1 MKSKY
6 VLIILSCIV
15 LGILIGISIK
25 DLQSR
30 EGLVISKDDITKKEI
45 RITKK
50 SIKKLDKEIKKLNK
64 EAKSL
69 KIEYMNLDSIKEID
83 NLKQVL
89 SYTDIKGNGITITI
103 DAINEEIGN
112 IANEVDYNKILINLI
127 NELKANGAKFI
138 SINNQRINQ
147 YSGVVLAGNH
157 ININYTPIA
166 EPYIIKVIGDI
177 DKLSLY
183 LNKSD
188 NYLDNIALNYPMKVE
203 YRIDENI
210 SIPKVKSINKWI

>member
-1 MKSKY
+1 MKNKY

-64 EAKSL
+64 ETKSL
-69 KIEYMNLDSIKEID
+69 KIEYMNLDSIKEIE

-89 SYTDIKGNGITITI
+89 SYTDIKGKGIIITI
-103 DAINEEIGN
+103 DAANEETGN
-112 IANEVDYNKILINLI
+112 IANEIDYNKILINLI
-127 NELKANGAKFI
+127 NVLKANGAKFI

-147 YSGVVLAGNH
+147 YSGIVLAGNH

-166 EPYIIKVIGDI
+166 QPYIIKVIGDI

-188 NYLDNIALNYPMKVE
+188 NYLDNIVLNYPMKVE
-203 YRIDENI
+203 YRIDESI
-210 SIPKVKSINKWI
+210 SIPKIKNINK

>member
-45 RITKK
+45 KITKK

-64 EAKSL
+64 ETKSL
-69 KIEYMNLDSIKEID
+69 KIEYMNLDSIKEIE

-89 SYTDIKGNGITITI
+89 SYTDIKGKGIIITI
-103 DAINEEIGN
+103 DAANEETGN
-112 IANEVDYNKILINLI
+112 IANEIDYNKILINLI
-127 NELKANGAKFI
+127 NVLKANGAKFI

-147 YSGVVLAGNH
+147 YSGIVLAGNH

-166 EPYIIKVIGDI
+166 QPYIIKVIGDI

-188 NYLDNIALNYPMKVE
+188 NYLDNIVLNYPMKVE
-203 YRIDENI
+203 YRIDESI
-210 SIPKVKSINKWI
+210 SIPKIKNINK

>member
-69 KIEYMNLDSIKEID
+69 KIEYMNLESIKEID

-166 EPYIIKVIGDI
+166 QPYIIKVIGDI

-210 SIPKVKSINKWI
+210 SIPKVKSINK